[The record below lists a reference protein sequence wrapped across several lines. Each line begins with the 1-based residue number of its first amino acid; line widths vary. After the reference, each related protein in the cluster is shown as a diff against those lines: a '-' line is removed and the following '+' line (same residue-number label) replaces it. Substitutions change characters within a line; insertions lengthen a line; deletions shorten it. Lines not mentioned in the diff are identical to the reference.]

1 MALAGKWLMT
11 GGAGFLARGIYRRAR
26 AEGWDVQFTCLSRDD
41 AKHAAL
47 QRRYPEVETVVAD
60 VGLSPVDYLTALMR
74 GFDGVVHMAAA
85 KYVDRSEHAARA
97 TIETNVTGSMHV
109 AEAAM
114 RARVPRVLGISTDK
128 AVAPVNN
135 YGATKFLME
144 RIFQESNRLTDTRF
158 SLVRYGNVVASTGS
172 AIQSFMQAVRDDK
185 PIRLT
190 DPLMTRFWMSVDE
203 AVDTVLAGLEAP
215 GGMVVI
221 PRCRSMRMDDLALM
235 ALGYPGH
242 DLLPTSDV
250 PGPDRGRVEII
261 GVRPGE
267 KRHEALLQRAESVR
281 ATRMLTQEVPAG
293 TAAGWQWLHLAPPD
307 TTPNEGAEEFEVT
320 SDAPPGGWIGFE
332 EMRRIVAD
340 AETV

>member
-1 MALAGKWLMT
+1 MTLSGKWLVT

-26 AEGWDVQFTCLSRDD
+26 VEQWDAQFTCLSRDD

-47 QRRYPEVETVVAD
+47 QRRFPEVDTVIAD
-60 VGLSPVDYLTALMR
+60 VGLAPVDYLTALMR
-74 GFDGVVHMAAA
+74 GFDGVIHAAA
-85 KYVDRSEHAARA
+85 SKYVDRAEHFARA
-97 TIETNVTGSMHV
+97 TIETNVVGSMHV

-114 RARVPRVLGISTDK
+114 RARVPQVIGISTDK

-144 RIFQESNRLTDTRF
+144 RTFQEADRLSDTKF
-158 SLVRYGNVVASTGS
+158 TLVRYGNVVASTGS
-172 AIQSFMQAVRDDK
+172 VIQSFMQAVREEK

-190 DPLMTRFWMSVDE
+190 DPAMTRFWMSADE
-203 AVDTVLAGLEAP
+203 AVDTVLAGLAAP

-267 KRHEALLQRAESVR
+267 KRHEALLQRSESVR
-281 ATRMLTQEVPAG
+281 ARGMKAG
-293 TAAGWQWLHLAPPD
+293 GIASYSDWQWLYLAPPD
-307 TTPNEGAEEFEVT
+307 TQPNEGATEFEVM
-320 SDAPPGGWIGFE
+320 SNAPPGGWIGFD
-332 EMRRIVAD
+332 EMRAIVAD
-340 AETV
+340 AEAV